1 MILWIYFSSLKVD
14 DDFFTDDKNKIS
26 NFEKEEKPNFFQFIL
41 IILFR
46 NIVKN
51 LDENDIIIEYESIM
65 RYYFLF
71 VDLFRKDVKNDDKES
86 YRKMAKIEKKENDE
100 IILIL
105 KDEIKKG
112 VLKDFFGNSKNKNNL
127 NDDVEME

>member
-1 MILWIYFSSLKVD
+1 
-14 DDFFTDDKNKIS
+14 
-26 NFEKEEKPNFFQFIL
+26 
-41 IILFR
+41 
-46 NIVKN
+46 
-51 LDENDIIIEYESIM
+51 M

-112 VLKDFFGNSKNKNNL
+112 VLKDFFVNNKNKNNL

>member
-1 MILWIYFSSLKVD
+1 
-14 DDFFTDDKNKIS
+14 
-26 NFEKEEKPNFFQFIL
+26 
-41 IILFR
+41 
-46 NIVKN
+46 
-51 LDENDIIIEYESIM
+51 M

-86 YRKMAKIEKKENDE
+86 YRKMDKIEKKENDE